1 MTMANSQNAN
11 VPALSPD
18 ALMEAVVMLL
28 PFFPPSTELGVQFL
42 HKVSSR
48 SHEHNIAL
56 KVVLFEVVKYV
67 SYLRKEPVD
76 I

>member
-11 VPALSPD
+11 VPALLPD

-28 PFFPPSTELGVQFL
+28 PFFPPPTELGVQFL
-42 HKVSSR
+42 
-48 SHEHNIAL
+48 
-56 KVVLFEVVKYV
+56 
-67 SYLRKEPVD
+67 RKEYF